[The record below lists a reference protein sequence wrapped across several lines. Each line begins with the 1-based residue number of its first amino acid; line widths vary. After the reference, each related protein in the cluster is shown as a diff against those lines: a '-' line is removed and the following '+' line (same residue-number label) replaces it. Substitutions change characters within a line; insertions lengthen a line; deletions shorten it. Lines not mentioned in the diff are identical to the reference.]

1 MSIKPWLYPRL
12 MDLRYVSEFG
22 EGSWR
27 TWRLELGSYKLETE
41 VPRPTLGNSLCCRDS
56 SHLYY
61 SGWRGFS
68 SLLSL
73 PSFLF
78 FFLGHSAL
86 KPGWMVHLSQS
97 RGTRRHPNSIWTHCN
112 HPVPSMSSLCVHLGE
127 EEGVWVKTWPSPT
140 LSSQAQPHVHGAMSL
155 LLPNHP
161 SPDFSQGRTCCPGCT
176 SLPFQE

>member
-1 MSIKPWLYPRL
+1 MNILTIDFFL
-12 MDLRYVSEFG
+12 AL
-22 EGSWR
+22 
-27 TWRLELGSYKLETE
+27 SYFS
-41 VPRPTLGNSLCCRDS
+41 VISLCPCNIYFIFFLIVHTFITLAGGVFPHS
-56 SHLYY
+56 SPCH
-61 SGWRGFS
+61 
-68 SLLSL
+68 
-73 PSFLF
+73 PSFF